1 VFLRPTDWRST
12 FAHSS
17 TSLGSDPTQTGTTNT
32 VPQTLLFDTGP
43 TESIWTANAARLSP
57 ALHTVSLI
65 HLSHWHRDHSG
76 GMLSALRVITEAKL
90 TAGLLTLPSSSSLV
104 PLSAPT
110 TIIDLHPARPN
121 YRGFVTPLGIV
132 SLEADPTF
140 PEIEAAGGTV
150 EKHAE
155 AHEVLDSY
163 FLISGEIPRVTEYEK
178 GVRAG
183 LRFEDGAWVTDELIL
198 DERFVVCHVKGLF
211 APIPISFY

>member
-1 VFLRPTDWRST
+1 
-12 FAHSS
+12 
-17 TSLGSDPTQTGTTNT
+17 
-32 VPQTLLFDTGP
+32 
-43 TESIWTANAARLSP
+43 
-57 ALHTVSLI
+57 
-65 HLSHWHRDHSG
+65 
-76 GMLSALRVITEAKL
+76 MLSALRVITEAKL

-140 PEIEAAGGTV
+140 TEIEAAGGTV

-183 LRFEDGAWVTDELIL
+183 LRFEDGAWITDELIL
-198 DERFVVCHVKGLF
+198 DERFVVCHVKGSF
-211 APIPISFY
+211 APVPLTVCWT